1 VTPRSDLGVDPHISG
16 PSVLVLRERADMDY
30 VSVARD
36 GCCSGQSMLHESEDI
51 ELLNQY
57 LLCIGNDEA
66 NCQTGLELSCSECNQ
81 I

>member
-1 VTPRSDLGVDPHISG
+1 
-16 PSVLVLRERADMDY
+16 MDY
-30 VSVARD
+30 VGVLRD
-36 GCCSGQSMLHESEDI
+36 GCCSGQSVLHESEDI

-66 NCQTGLELSCSECNQ
+66 NCETGLELRGSECNQ